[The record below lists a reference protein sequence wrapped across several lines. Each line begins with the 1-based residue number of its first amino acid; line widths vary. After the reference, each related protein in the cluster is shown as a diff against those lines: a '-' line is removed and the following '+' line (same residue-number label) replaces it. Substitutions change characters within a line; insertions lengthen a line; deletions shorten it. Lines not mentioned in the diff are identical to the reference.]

1 MKIINLAKTPG
12 ALPSIDLPLNE
23 RGYGSIIA
31 GADISIYIYGVIG
44 IKSDNIFGIE
54 GITAGDVR
62 DDLKNIGNAKTI
74 NLHINSEGGSVTEA
88 EAIISNIAAKKARVV
103 VNIDGLAASAA
114 SFIALMGDEIRIA
127 DGGYVMIHE
136 ARCDDDGTIKGK
148 QQAIDLLGR
157 VNAKM
162 AQRYAARAKKDPTVI
177 AAWMAEEKWFI
188 GQEAVDAGFADK
200 VVGNMRV
207 AACLQKPE
215 IYQHVPSGLK
225 PNQQRAAAAFARIAA
240 LKN

>member
-1 MKIINLAKTPG
+1 MKILNLAKAPG
-12 ALPSIDLPLNE
+12 SSSIDLPIDD
-23 RGYGSIIA
+23 RGYGTLIA
-31 GADISIYIYGVIG
+31 GTDVSIYLYGLIG
-44 IKSDNIFGIE
+44 LKSDNMFDIE

-62 DDLKNIGNAKTI
+62 DDLKKVGNVKTI

-127 DGGYVMIHE
+127 EGGYVMIHE
-136 ARCDDDGTIKGK
+136 ARVSDNGTIKGK

-162 AQRYAARAKKDPTVI
+162 VQRYAARAKKDPSVI

-200 VVGNMRV
+200 VTSNMRV
-207 AACLQKPE
+207 AASLIKPD
-215 IYQHVPSGLK
+215 IYSHIPAGLK
-225 PNQQRAAAAFARIAA
+225 PNQQRAAVALARIAA
-240 LKN
+240 LKA